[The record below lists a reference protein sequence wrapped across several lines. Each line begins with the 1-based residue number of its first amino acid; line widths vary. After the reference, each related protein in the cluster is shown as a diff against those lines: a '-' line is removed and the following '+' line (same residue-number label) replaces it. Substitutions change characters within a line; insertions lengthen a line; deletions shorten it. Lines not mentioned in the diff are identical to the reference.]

1 MSEYKRKSSGLN
13 RITNALLDVF
23 FAIAI
28 VICCGSLIFSVNS
41 FISNMNNKTQIT
53 DSIVSFLGE
62 ELTQQDMHNGLN
74 TIRESYVNR
83 MFEYITKLQELE
95 AKSVST
101 NILSFIYS
109 FLSGTLIGVATY
121 LIKKDA
127 TRIKEIEEATNTIK
141 KTRIHVIKISRRSK
155 QTINELKDAAEKT
168 KKDTFLV
175 TMHSKYLQTHFL
187 LVAMRY
193 SIDSCKSQQEKK
205 VVISN
210 NLPQINDAI
219 NDIDL
224 CIKKGKREM
233 CALQLEEVKYLRHM
247 VNELMEVVNSL
258 NTPEN
263 ALAFKDFDI
272 VTSNWNLNLN
282 SIKEKICAVRNYT
295 KKEMSN

>member
-141 KTRIHVIKISRRSK
+141 KNKNTCYKNFPKK
-155 QTINELKDAAEKT
+155 QT
-168 KKDTFLV
+168 
-175 TMHSKYLQTHFL
+175 
-187 LVAMRY
+187 
-193 SIDSCKSQQEKK
+193 
-205 VVISN
+205 N
-210 NLPQINDAI
+210 N
-219 NDIDL
+219 
-224 CIKKGKREM
+224 K
-233 CALQLEEVKYLRHM
+233 
-247 VNELMEVVNSL
+247 
-258 NTPEN
+258 
-263 ALAFKDFDI
+263 
-272 VTSNWNLNLN
+272 
-282 SIKEKICAVRNYT
+282 
-295 KKEMSN
+295 